1 MKSALDT
8 ARLSSRRHELGL
20 TQAEAAALIGVTQP
34 AYQRYEA
41 GTRVPSVQV
50 VKEIGRAH
58 VKEMAQAFQTSA
70 SYLTGES
77 DQKKPDYIL
86 IGKAESPLL
95 YSVVECCRNYNEEQL
110 KRLTAYLNDLAK

>member
-50 VKEIGRAH
+50 VKE
-58 VKEMAQAFQTSA
+58 MAQAF
-70 SYLTGES
+70 
-77 DQKKPDYIL
+77 L

-110 KRLTAYLNDLAK
+110 KRLMAYLNALAK

>member
-50 VKEIGRAH
+50 VKE
-58 VKEMAQAFQTSA
+58 MAQAFQTSA
-70 SYLTGES
+70 SY
-77 DQKKPDYIL
+77 L

-110 KRLTAYLNDLAK
+110 KRLMAYLNALAK

>member
-20 TQAEAAALIGVTQP
+20 TQAEAAALIGVTQ
-34 AYQRYEA
+34 
-41 GTRVPSVQV
+41 
-50 VKEIGRAH
+50 
-58 VKEMAQAFQTSA
+58 
-70 SYLTGES
+70 
-77 DQKKPDYIL
+77 L

-110 KRLTAYLNDLAK
+110 KRLMAYLNDLAK

>member
-50 VKEIGRAH
+50 VKE
-58 VKEMAQAFQTSA
+58 MAQAFQTSA

-95 YSVVECCRNYNEEQL
+95 HSVVECCRNYNEEQL
-110 KRLTAYLNDLAK
+110 KRLMAYLNALAK

>member
-1 MKSALDT
+1 MKYALDT
-8 ARLSSRRHELGL
+8 TRLSSRRHELGL

-41 GTRVPSVQV
+41 GTRVPSVQIP
-50 VKEIGRAH
+50 KE
-58 VKEMAQAFQTSA
+58 KAQAFQTSA

-77 DQKKPDYIL
+77 DQTKPDYIL